1 MWPTHGPSSDVAMR
15 SHGVPHEL
23 SECGECGDLMRFGYA
38 KTSMLLGNRWV
49 LVCFSDFGDFRHV
62 LLINDVSWVVFE
74 NFSPGTLSKSYC
86 WTRVRT
92 TTKGCTRKLQGACI
106 ERVFIVARIFKSPE
120 ANFMCHSVWLIDW
133 LIVWLFYCLLFAT
146 SPNTGFAG
154 GDWLFPHW
162 SMRLR
167 RGCCVRGRLSSRLA
181 QYRLNVPGLGACCLI
196 LSPTWKGI
204 AGKNM
209 KKRGNSRV
217 SYIIKFV
224 I

>member
-1 MWPTHGPSSDVAMR
+1 
-15 SHGVPHEL
+15 
-23 SECGECGDLMRFGYA
+23 MRFGYA

-133 LIVWLFYCLLFAT
+133 LIDCLTVLLFVICY
-146 SPNTGFAG
+146 
-154 GDWLFPHW
+154 FPQYGICWRRLVVSHW